1 MATALSA
8 LSEKKVVEG
17 LAAKLEAK
25 SARVGVIGMGF
36 VLLPLALSFAHTG
49 FATTAW
55 TLRWSMN

>member
-1 MATALSA
+1 
-8 LSEKKVVEG
+8 
-17 LAAKLEAK
+17 LEAK